1 MYLECYLNFRLCIYY
16 VYFKIG
22 IELWK
27 ENEIRF
33 VFIGKI
39 GLGKSV
45 IGNIIFGIK
54 NFKLFVLGLFIIRKC
69 L

>member
-1 MYLECYLNFRLCIYY
+1 MLC
-16 VYFKIG
+16 FKIG

-27 ENEIRF
+27 EEEIRI

-39 GLGKSV
+39 GFGKSV
-45 IGNIIFGIK
+45 IGNIIFGK
-54 NFKLFVLGLFIIRKC
+54 DKFNFFVVGIFVISKC